1 MKKGA
6 KIALGVVGVLVVGG
20 VAAAAW
26 QWNNLN
32 ALRYGLTMDSGTIE
46 QKLQEN
52 EKALQDAMTEYKIP
66 QYTFSQEEIAQLTD
80 GTLSTEEAAKRLL
93 EAQTPLAAAPEGQ
106 ADAQQAA
113 EPPSEVDQAIQEQ
126 IATMYVLRSTYVGKL
141 EAIAQSAIDEYSA
154 GAHTEENR
162 KQVVY
167 DKLDQL
173 GISYIRVE
181 HDHADTMEDCLLIEA
196 QLEARICKNLFLCN
210 RQGTQFYLLMMHGDK
225 PFKTKFL
232 SAQLG
237 CSRLSFADENHMKEL
252 LHTIPGSVSAL
263 ELLFDPE
270 NRVQLVIDRDLMADE
285 YISGHPGL
293 STATVRLTRED
304 MLKYLAAV
312 GHEPVYVDLPNPKL
326 AEE

>member
-106 ADAQQAA
+106 AGGQQAA

-126 IATMYVLRSTYVGKL
+126 IATMYVLRSTYVGKM

-173 GISYIRVE
+173 TALEKECDDQV
-181 HDHADTMEDCLLIEA
+181 A
-196 QLEARICKNLFLCN
+196 QVVARL
-210 RQGTQFYLLMMHGDK
+210 R
-225 PFKTKFL
+225 
-232 SAQLG
+232 
-237 CSRLSFADENHMKEL
+237 EL
-252 LHTIPGSVSAL
+252 LKEAGRDDSLAKQVEQTYQEEKSLKKAAYL
-263 ELLFDPE
+263 EEFQ
-270 NRVQLVIDRDLMADE
+270 N
-285 YISGHPGL
+285 G
-293 STATVRLTRED
+293 
-304 MLKYLAAV
+304 
-312 GHEPVYVDLPNPKL
+312 
-326 AEE
+326 

>member
-173 GISYIRVE
+173 TALEKECDDQVAQVVARLRELLKEAGRDDSLAKQVE
-181 HDHADTMEDCLLIEA
+181 QTYQEEKSLKKAA
-196 QLEARICKNLFLCN
+196 YLEAFQN
-210 RQGTQFYLLMMHGDK
+210 G
-225 PFKTKFL
+225 
-232 SAQLG
+232 
-237 CSRLSFADENHMKEL
+237 
-252 LHTIPGSVSAL
+252 
-263 ELLFDPE
+263 
-270 NRVQLVIDRDLMADE
+270 
-285 YISGHPGL
+285 
-293 STATVRLTRED
+293 
-304 MLKYLAAV
+304 
-312 GHEPVYVDLPNPKL
+312 
-326 AEE
+326 

>member
-162 KQVVY
+162 KQAVY

-173 GISYIRVE
+173 TALEKECDDQV
-181 HDHADTMEDCLLIEA
+181 A
-196 QLEARICKNLFLCN
+196 QVVARL
-210 RQGTQFYLLMMHGDK
+210 R
-225 PFKTKFL
+225 
-232 SAQLG
+232 
-237 CSRLSFADENHMKEL
+237 EL
-252 LHTIPGSVSAL
+252 LKEAGRDDSLAKQVEQTYQEEKSLKKAAYL
-263 ELLFDPE
+263 EEFQ
-270 NRVQLVIDRDLMADE
+270 N
-285 YISGHPGL
+285 G
-293 STATVRLTRED
+293 
-304 MLKYLAAV
+304 
-312 GHEPVYVDLPNPKL
+312 
-326 AEE
+326 

>member
-126 IATMYVLRSTYVGKL
+126 IATMYVLRSSYVGKL

-173 GISYIRVE
+173 TALEKECDDQV
-181 HDHADTMEDCLLIEA
+181 A
-196 QLEARICKNLFLCN
+196 QVVARL
-210 RQGTQFYLLMMHGDK
+210 R
-225 PFKTKFL
+225 
-232 SAQLG
+232 
-237 CSRLSFADENHMKEL
+237 EL
-252 LHTIPGSVSAL
+252 LKEAGRDDSLAKQVEQTYQEEKSLKKAAYL
-263 ELLFDPE
+263 EEFQ
-270 NRVQLVIDRDLMADE
+270 N
-285 YISGHPGL
+285 G
-293 STATVRLTRED
+293 
-304 MLKYLAAV
+304 
-312 GHEPVYVDLPNPKL
+312 
-326 AEE
+326 

>member
-93 EAQTPLAAAPEGQ
+93 EAQTPLTAAPEGQ

-173 GISYIRVE
+173 TALEKECDDQV
-181 HDHADTMEDCLLIEA
+181 A
-196 QLEARICKNLFLCN
+196 QVVARL
-210 RQGTQFYLLMMHGDK
+210 R
-225 PFKTKFL
+225 
-232 SAQLG
+232 
-237 CSRLSFADENHMKEL
+237 EL
-252 LHTIPGSVSAL
+252 LKEAGRDDSLAKQVEQTYQEEKSLKKAAYL
-263 ELLFDPE
+263 EEFQ
-270 NRVQLVIDRDLMADE
+270 N
-285 YISGHPGL
+285 G
-293 STATVRLTRED
+293 
-304 MLKYLAAV
+304 
-312 GHEPVYVDLPNPKL
+312 
-326 AEE
+326 

>member
-93 EAQTPLAAAPEGQ
+93 EAQTPLTAAPEGQ

-162 KQVVY
+162 KQAVY

-173 GISYIRVE
+173 TALEKECDDQV
-181 HDHADTMEDCLLIEA
+181 A
-196 QLEARICKNLFLCN
+196 QVVARL
-210 RQGTQFYLLMMHGDK
+210 R
-225 PFKTKFL
+225 
-232 SAQLG
+232 
-237 CSRLSFADENHMKEL
+237 EL
-252 LHTIPGSVSAL
+252 LKEAGRDDSLAKQVEQTYQEEKSLKKAAYL
-263 ELLFDPE
+263 EEFQ
-270 NRVQLVIDRDLMADE
+270 N
-285 YISGHPGL
+285 G
-293 STATVRLTRED
+293 
-304 MLKYLAAV
+304 
-312 GHEPVYVDLPNPKL
+312 
-326 AEE
+326 

>member
-106 ADAQQAA
+106 AGGQQAA

-173 GISYIRVE
+173 TALEKECDDQVAQVVARLRELLKEAGRDDSLAKQVE
-181 HDHADTMEDCLLIEA
+181 QTYQEEKSLKKAA
-196 QLEARICKNLFLCN
+196 YLEAFQN
-210 RQGTQFYLLMMHGDK
+210 G
-225 PFKTKFL
+225 
-232 SAQLG
+232 
-237 CSRLSFADENHMKEL
+237 
-252 LHTIPGSVSAL
+252 
-263 ELLFDPE
+263 
-270 NRVQLVIDRDLMADE
+270 
-285 YISGHPGL
+285 
-293 STATVRLTRED
+293 
-304 MLKYLAAV
+304 
-312 GHEPVYVDLPNPKL
+312 
-326 AEE
+326 

>member
-106 ADAQQAA
+106 EDAQQAA
-113 EPPSEVDQAIQEQ
+113 ESPSEVDQAIQEQ

-173 GISYIRVE
+173 TALEKECDDQV
-181 HDHADTMEDCLLIEA
+181 A
-196 QLEARICKNLFLCN
+196 QVVARL
-210 RQGTQFYLLMMHGDK
+210 R
-225 PFKTKFL
+225 
-232 SAQLG
+232 
-237 CSRLSFADENHMKEL
+237 EL
-252 LHTIPGSVSAL
+252 LKEAGRDDSLAKQVEQTYQEEKSLKKAAYL
-263 ELLFDPE
+263 EEFQ
-270 NRVQLVIDRDLMADE
+270 N
-285 YISGHPGL
+285 G
-293 STATVRLTRED
+293 
-304 MLKYLAAV
+304 
-312 GHEPVYVDLPNPKL
+312 
-326 AEE
+326 

>member
-173 GISYIRVE
+173 TALEKECDDQV
-181 HDHADTMEDCLLIEA
+181 A
-196 QLEARICKNLFLCN
+196 QVVARL
-210 RQGTQFYLLMMHGDK
+210 R
-225 PFKTKFL
+225 
-232 SAQLG
+232 
-237 CSRLSFADENHMKEL
+237 EL
-252 LHTIPGSVSAL
+252 LKEAGRDDSLAKQVEQTYQNEKSLKKAAYL
-263 ELLFDPE
+263 EQFQ
-270 NRVQLVIDRDLMADE
+270 N
-285 YISGHPGL
+285 G
-293 STATVRLTRED
+293 
-304 MLKYLAAV
+304 
-312 GHEPVYVDLPNPKL
+312 
-326 AEE
+326 

>member
-20 VAAAAW
+20 VAAATW

-162 KQVVY
+162 KQAVY

-173 GISYIRVE
+173 TALEKECDDQV
-181 HDHADTMEDCLLIEA
+181 A
-196 QLEARICKNLFLCN
+196 QVVARL
-210 RQGTQFYLLMMHGDK
+210 R
-225 PFKTKFL
+225 
-232 SAQLG
+232 
-237 CSRLSFADENHMKEL
+237 EL
-252 LHTIPGSVSAL
+252 LKEAGRDDSLAKQVEQTYQEEKSLKKAAYL
-263 ELLFDPE
+263 EEFQ
-270 NRVQLVIDRDLMADE
+270 N
-285 YISGHPGL
+285 G
-293 STATVRLTRED
+293 
-304 MLKYLAAV
+304 
-312 GHEPVYVDLPNPKL
+312 
-326 AEE
+326 

>member
-173 GISYIRVE
+173 TALEKECDDQV
-181 HDHADTMEDCLLIEA
+181 A
-196 QLEARICKNLFLCN
+196 QVVARL
-210 RQGTQFYLLMMHGDK
+210 R
-225 PFKTKFL
+225 
-232 SAQLG
+232 
-237 CSRLSFADENHMKEL
+237 EL
-252 LHTIPGSVSAL
+252 LKEAGRDDSLAKQVEQTYQEEKSVKKAAYL
-263 ELLFDPE
+263 EEFQ
-270 NRVQLVIDRDLMADE
+270 N
-285 YISGHPGL
+285 G
-293 STATVRLTRED
+293 
-304 MLKYLAAV
+304 
-312 GHEPVYVDLPNPKL
+312 
-326 AEE
+326 

>member
-32 ALRYGLTMDSGTIE
+32 ALRYGFTMDSGTIE

-162 KQVVY
+162 KQAVY

-173 GISYIRVE
+173 TALEKECDDQV
-181 HDHADTMEDCLLIEA
+181 A
-196 QLEARICKNLFLCN
+196 QVVARL
-210 RQGTQFYLLMMHGDK
+210 R
-225 PFKTKFL
+225 
-232 SAQLG
+232 
-237 CSRLSFADENHMKEL
+237 EL
-252 LHTIPGSVSAL
+252 LKEAGRDDSLAKQVEQTYQEEKSLKKAAYL
-263 ELLFDPE
+263 EEFQ
-270 NRVQLVIDRDLMADE
+270 N
-285 YISGHPGL
+285 G
-293 STATVRLTRED
+293 
-304 MLKYLAAV
+304 
-312 GHEPVYVDLPNPKL
+312 
-326 AEE
+326 

>member
-173 GISYIRVE
+173 TALEKECDDQV
-181 HDHADTMEDCLLIEA
+181 A
-196 QLEARICKNLFLCN
+196 QVVARL
-210 RQGTQFYLLMMHGDK
+210 R
-225 PFKTKFL
+225 
-232 SAQLG
+232 
-237 CSRLSFADENHMKEL
+237 EL
-252 LHTIPGSVSAL
+252 LKEAGRDDSLAKQVEETYQNEKSLKKAAYL
-263 ELLFDPE
+263 EEFQ
-270 NRVQLVIDRDLMADE
+270 N
-285 YISGHPGL
+285 G
-293 STATVRLTRED
+293 
-304 MLKYLAAV
+304 
-312 GHEPVYVDLPNPKL
+312 
-326 AEE
+326 

>member
-93 EAQTPLAAAPEGQ
+93 EAQ

-162 KQVVY
+162 KQAVY

-173 GISYIRVE
+173 TALEKECDDQV
-181 HDHADTMEDCLLIEA
+181 A
-196 QLEARICKNLFLCN
+196 QVVARL
-210 RQGTQFYLLMMHGDK
+210 R
-225 PFKTKFL
+225 
-232 SAQLG
+232 
-237 CSRLSFADENHMKEL
+237 EL
-252 LHTIPGSVSAL
+252 LKEAGRDDSLAKQVEQTYQEEKSLKKAAYL
-263 ELLFDPE
+263 EEFQ
-270 NRVQLVIDRDLMADE
+270 N
-285 YISGHPGL
+285 G
-293 STATVRLTRED
+293 
-304 MLKYLAAV
+304 
-312 GHEPVYVDLPNPKL
+312 
-326 AEE
+326 

>member
-162 KQVVY
+162 KQAVY

-173 GISYIRVE
+173 
-181 HDHADTMEDCLLIEA
+181 T
-196 QLEARICKNLFLCN
+196 
-210 RQGTQFYLLMMHGDK
+210 
-225 PFKTKFL
+225 
-232 SAQLG
+232 
-237 CSRLSFADENHMKEL
+237 
-252 LHTIPGSVSAL
+252 AL
-263 ELLFDPE
+263 EKECDDQVAQVVARLRELSKE
-270 NRVQLVIDRDLMADE
+270 AGRDDSLAKQVE
-285 YISGHPGL
+285 QTYQEEKS
-293 STATVRLTRED
+293 
-304 MLKYLAAV
+304 LKKAAYL
-312 GHEPVYVDLPNPKL
+312 
-326 AEE
+326 EEFQNG

>member
-173 GISYIRVE
+173 
-181 HDHADTMEDCLLIEA
+181 T
-196 QLEARICKNLFLCN
+196 
-210 RQGTQFYLLMMHGDK
+210 
-225 PFKTKFL
+225 
-232 SAQLG
+232 
-237 CSRLSFADENHMKEL
+237 
-252 LHTIPGSVSAL
+252 AL
-263 ELLFDPE
+263 EKECDDQVAQVVARLRELSKE
-270 NRVQLVIDRDLMADE
+270 AGRDDSLAKQVE
-285 YISGHPGL
+285 QTYQEEKS
-293 STATVRLTRED
+293 
-304 MLKYLAAV
+304 LKKAAYL
-312 GHEPVYVDLPNPKL
+312 
-326 AEE
+326 EEFQNG

>member
-173 GISYIRVE
+173 TALEKECDDQV
-181 HDHADTMEDCLLIEA
+181 A
-196 QLEARICKNLFLCN
+196 QVVARL
-210 RQGTQFYLLMMHGDK
+210 R
-225 PFKTKFL
+225 
-232 SAQLG
+232 
-237 CSRLSFADENHMKEL
+237 EL
-252 LHTIPGSVSAL
+252 LKEAGRDDSLAKQVEQTYQEENSLNKAAYL
-263 ELLFDPE
+263 EEFQ
-270 NRVQLVIDRDLMADE
+270 N
-285 YISGHPGL
+285 G
-293 STATVRLTRED
+293 
-304 MLKYLAAV
+304 
-312 GHEPVYVDLPNPKL
+312 
-326 AEE
+326 

>member
-6 KIALGVVGVLVVGG
+6 KIALGVVGILVVGG

-173 GISYIRVE
+173 TALEKECDDQV
-181 HDHADTMEDCLLIEA
+181 A
-196 QLEARICKNLFLCN
+196 QVVARL
-210 RQGTQFYLLMMHGDK
+210 R
-225 PFKTKFL
+225 
-232 SAQLG
+232 
-237 CSRLSFADENHMKEL
+237 EL
-252 LHTIPGSVSAL
+252 LKEAGRDDSLAKQVEQTYQEEKSLKKAAYL
-263 ELLFDPE
+263 EEFQ
-270 NRVQLVIDRDLMADE
+270 N
-285 YISGHPGL
+285 G
-293 STATVRLTRED
+293 
-304 MLKYLAAV
+304 
-312 GHEPVYVDLPNPKL
+312 
-326 AEE
+326 

>member
-32 ALRYGLTMDSGTIE
+32 AVRYGLTMDSGTIE

-113 EPPSEVDQAIQEQ
+113 EPPSEEDQAIQEQ

-173 GISYIRVE
+173 TALEKECDDQV
-181 HDHADTMEDCLLIEA
+181 A
-196 QLEARICKNLFLCN
+196 QVVARL
-210 RQGTQFYLLMMHGDK
+210 R
-225 PFKTKFL
+225 
-232 SAQLG
+232 
-237 CSRLSFADENHMKEL
+237 EL
-252 LHTIPGSVSAL
+252 LKEAGRDDSLAKQVEQTYQEEKSLKKAAYL
-263 ELLFDPE
+263 EEFQ
-270 NRVQLVIDRDLMADE
+270 N
-285 YISGHPGL
+285 G
-293 STATVRLTRED
+293 
-304 MLKYLAAV
+304 
-312 GHEPVYVDLPNPKL
+312 
-326 AEE
+326 

>member
-6 KIALGVVGVLVVGG
+6 KIALGVVGVLAVGG

-32 ALRYGLTMDSGTIE
+32 ALRYGLTMDGGTIE

-66 QYTFSQEEIAQLTD
+66 QYIFSQEEIAQLTD

-173 GISYIRVE
+173 TALEKECDDQV
-181 HDHADTMEDCLLIEA
+181 A
-196 QLEARICKNLFLCN
+196 QVVARL
-210 RQGTQFYLLMMHGDK
+210 R
-225 PFKTKFL
+225 
-232 SAQLG
+232 
-237 CSRLSFADENHMKEL
+237 EL
-252 LHTIPGSVSAL
+252 LKEAGRDDSLAKQVEQTYQEEKSLKKAAYL
-263 ELLFDPE
+263 EEFQ
-270 NRVQLVIDRDLMADE
+270 N
-285 YISGHPGL
+285 G
-293 STATVRLTRED
+293 
-304 MLKYLAAV
+304 
-312 GHEPVYVDLPNPKL
+312 
-326 AEE
+326 

>member
-173 GISYIRVE
+173 
-181 HDHADTMEDCLLIEA
+181 T
-196 QLEARICKNLFLCN
+196 
-210 RQGTQFYLLMMHGDK
+210 
-225 PFKTKFL
+225 
-232 SAQLG
+232 
-237 CSRLSFADENHMKEL
+237 
-252 LHTIPGSVSAL
+252 AL
-263 ELLFDPE
+263 EKECDDQVAQVVARLREILKE
-270 NRVQLVIDRDLMADE
+270 AGRDDSLAKQVE
-285 YISGHPGL
+285 QTYQEEKS
-293 STATVRLTRED
+293 
-304 MLKYLAAV
+304 LKKAAYL
-312 GHEPVYVDLPNPKL
+312 
-326 AEE
+326 EEFQNG

>member
-26 QWNNLN
+26 QWSNLN

-173 GISYIRVE
+173 TALEKECDDQV
-181 HDHADTMEDCLLIEA
+181 A
-196 QLEARICKNLFLCN
+196 QVVARL
-210 RQGTQFYLLMMHGDK
+210 R
-225 PFKTKFL
+225 
-232 SAQLG
+232 
-237 CSRLSFADENHMKEL
+237 EL
-252 LHTIPGSVSAL
+252 LKEAGRDDSLAKQVEQTYQEEKSLKKAAYL
-263 ELLFDPE
+263 EEFQ
-270 NRVQLVIDRDLMADE
+270 N
-285 YISGHPGL
+285 G
-293 STATVRLTRED
+293 
-304 MLKYLAAV
+304 
-312 GHEPVYVDLPNPKL
+312 
-326 AEE
+326 

>member
-173 GISYIRVE
+173 TALEKECDDQV
-181 HDHADTMEDCLLIEA
+181 A
-196 QLEARICKNLFLCN
+196 QVVARL
-210 RQGTQFYLLMMHGDK
+210 R
-225 PFKTKFL
+225 
-232 SAQLG
+232 
-237 CSRLSFADENHMKEL
+237 EL
-252 LHTIPGSVSAL
+252 LNEAGRDDSLAKQVEQTYQEEKSLKKAAYL
-263 ELLFDPE
+263 EEFQ
-270 NRVQLVIDRDLMADE
+270 N
-285 YISGHPGL
+285 G
-293 STATVRLTRED
+293 
-304 MLKYLAAV
+304 
-312 GHEPVYVDLPNPKL
+312 
-326 AEE
+326 

>member
-126 IATMYVLRSTYVGKL
+126 IATMYVLRSTYVGKM

-173 GISYIRVE
+173 TALEKECDDQV
-181 HDHADTMEDCLLIEA
+181 A
-196 QLEARICKNLFLCN
+196 QVVARL
-210 RQGTQFYLLMMHGDK
+210 R
-225 PFKTKFL
+225 
-232 SAQLG
+232 
-237 CSRLSFADENHMKEL
+237 EL
-252 LHTIPGSVSAL
+252 LKEAGRDDSLAKQVEETYQNEKSLKKAAYL
-263 ELLFDPE
+263 EEFQ
-270 NRVQLVIDRDLMADE
+270 N
-285 YISGHPGL
+285 G
-293 STATVRLTRED
+293 
-304 MLKYLAAV
+304 
-312 GHEPVYVDLPNPKL
+312 
-326 AEE
+326 

>member
-173 GISYIRVE
+173 TALEKECDDQV
-181 HDHADTMEDCLLIEA
+181 A
-196 QLEARICKNLFLCN
+196 QVVARL
-210 RQGTQFYLLMMHGDK
+210 R
-225 PFKTKFL
+225 
-232 SAQLG
+232 
-237 CSRLSFADENHMKEL
+237 EL
-252 LHTIPGSVSAL
+252 LKEAG
-263 ELLFDPE
+263 
-270 NRVQLVIDRDLMADE
+270 RDDSLAKQVE
-285 YISGHPGL
+285 QTYQQEKSPKK
-293 STATVRLTRED
+293 AA
-304 MLKYLAAV
+304 YLNKFQN
-312 GHEPVYVDLPNPKL
+312 G
-326 AEE
+326 

>member
-173 GISYIRVE
+173 TALEKECDDQV
-181 HDHADTMEDCLLIEA
+181 A
-196 QLEARICKNLFLCN
+196 QVVARL
-210 RQGTQFYLLMMHGDK
+210 R
-225 PFKTKFL
+225 
-232 SAQLG
+232 
-237 CSRLSFADENHMKEL
+237 EL
-252 LHTIPGSVSAL
+252 LKEAGRDDSLAKQVEQTYQEEKSLKQAAYL
-263 ELLFDPE
+263 EEFQ
-270 NRVQLVIDRDLMADE
+270 N
-285 YISGHPGL
+285 G
-293 STATVRLTRED
+293 
-304 MLKYLAAV
+304 
-312 GHEPVYVDLPNPKL
+312 
-326 AEE
+326 

>member
-141 EAIAQSAIDEYSA
+141 EVIAQSAIDEYSA

-173 GISYIRVE
+173 TALEKECDDQV
-181 HDHADTMEDCLLIEA
+181 A
-196 QLEARICKNLFLCN
+196 QVVARL
-210 RQGTQFYLLMMHGDK
+210 R
-225 PFKTKFL
+225 
-232 SAQLG
+232 
-237 CSRLSFADENHMKEL
+237 EL
-252 LHTIPGSVSAL
+252 LKEAGRDDSLAKQVEQTYQNEKSLKKAAYL
-263 ELLFDPE
+263 EEFQ
-270 NRVQLVIDRDLMADE
+270 N
-285 YISGHPGL
+285 G
-293 STATVRLTRED
+293 
-304 MLKYLAAV
+304 
-312 GHEPVYVDLPNPKL
+312 
-326 AEE
+326 

>member
-66 QYTFSQEEIAQLTD
+66 QYTCSQEEIAQLTD

-173 GISYIRVE
+173 TALEKECDDQV
-181 HDHADTMEDCLLIEA
+181 A
-196 QLEARICKNLFLCN
+196 QVVARL
-210 RQGTQFYLLMMHGDK
+210 R
-225 PFKTKFL
+225 
-232 SAQLG
+232 
-237 CSRLSFADENHMKEL
+237 EL
-252 LHTIPGSVSAL
+252 LKEAGRDDSLAKQVEQTYQEEKSLKKAAYL
-263 ELLFDPE
+263 EEFQ
-270 NRVQLVIDRDLMADE
+270 N
-285 YISGHPGL
+285 G
-293 STATVRLTRED
+293 
-304 MLKYLAAV
+304 
-312 GHEPVYVDLPNPKL
+312 
-326 AEE
+326 

>member
-32 ALRYGLTMDSGTIE
+32 AVRYGLTMDSGTIE

-173 GISYIRVE
+173 TALEKECDDQV
-181 HDHADTMEDCLLIEA
+181 A
-196 QLEARICKNLFLCN
+196 QVVARL
-210 RQGTQFYLLMMHGDK
+210 R
-225 PFKTKFL
+225 
-232 SAQLG
+232 
-237 CSRLSFADENHMKEL
+237 EL
-252 LHTIPGSVSAL
+252 LKEAGRDDSLAKQVEQTYQEEKSLKKAAYL
-263 ELLFDPE
+263 EEFQ
-270 NRVQLVIDRDLMADE
+270 N
-285 YISGHPGL
+285 G
-293 STATVRLTRED
+293 
-304 MLKYLAAV
+304 
-312 GHEPVYVDLPNPKL
+312 
-326 AEE
+326 

>member
-106 ADAQQAA
+106 AGGQQGVIRHGEAV
-113 EPPSEVDQAIQEQ
+113 EGLMD
-126 IATMYVLRSTYVGKL
+126 GK
-141 EAIAQSAIDEYSA
+141 A
-154 GAHTEENR
+154 
-162 KQVVY
+162 
-167 DKLDQL
+167 
-173 GISYIRVE
+173 
-181 HDHADTMEDCLLIEA
+181 
-196 QLEARICKNLFLCN
+196 
-210 RQGTQFYLLMMHGDK
+210 
-225 PFKTKFL
+225 
-232 SAQLG
+232 
-237 CSRLSFADENHMKEL
+237 
-252 LHTIPGSVSAL
+252 
-263 ELLFDPE
+263 
-270 NRVQLVIDRDLMADE
+270 
-285 YISGHPGL
+285 
-293 STATVRLTRED
+293 
-304 MLKYLAAV
+304 
-312 GHEPVYVDLPNPKL
+312 
-326 AEE
+326 

>member
-173 GISYIRVE
+173 TALEKECDDQV
-181 HDHADTMEDCLLIEA
+181 A
-196 QLEARICKNLFLCN
+196 QVVARL
-210 RQGTQFYLLMMHGDK
+210 R
-225 PFKTKFL
+225 
-232 SAQLG
+232 
-237 CSRLSFADENHMKEL
+237 EL
-252 LHTIPGSVSAL
+252 LKEAGRDDSLAKQVEQTYQEEKSLKKAAYL
-263 ELLFDPE
+263 EEFQ
-270 NRVQLVIDRDLMADE
+270 N
-285 YISGHPGL
+285 G
-293 STATVRLTRED
+293 
-304 MLKYLAAV
+304 
-312 GHEPVYVDLPNPKL
+312 
-326 AEE
+326 

>member
-1 MKKGA
+1 M
-6 KIALGVVGVLVVGG
+6 GG

-173 GISYIRVE
+173 TALEKECDDQV
-181 HDHADTMEDCLLIEA
+181 A
-196 QLEARICKNLFLCN
+196 QVVARL
-210 RQGTQFYLLMMHGDK
+210 R
-225 PFKTKFL
+225 
-232 SAQLG
+232 
-237 CSRLSFADENHMKEL
+237 EL
-252 LHTIPGSVSAL
+252 LKEAGRDDSLAKQVEQTYQEEKSLKKAAYL
-263 ELLFDPE
+263 EEFQ
-270 NRVQLVIDRDLMADE
+270 N
-285 YISGHPGL
+285 G
-293 STATVRLTRED
+293 
-304 MLKYLAAV
+304 
-312 GHEPVYVDLPNPKL
+312 
-326 AEE
+326 

>member
-32 ALRYGLTMDSGTIE
+32 ALRYVLTMDSGTIE

-80 GTLSTEEAAKRLL
+80 GTLSTEKAAKRLL

-173 GISYIRVE
+173 TALEKECDDQV
-181 HDHADTMEDCLLIEA
+181 A
-196 QLEARICKNLFLCN
+196 QVVARL
-210 RQGTQFYLLMMHGDK
+210 R
-225 PFKTKFL
+225 
-232 SAQLG
+232 
-237 CSRLSFADENHMKEL
+237 EL
-252 LHTIPGSVSAL
+252 LKEAGRDDSLAKQVEQTYQEEKSLKKAAYL
-263 ELLFDPE
+263 EEFQ
-270 NRVQLVIDRDLMADE
+270 N
-285 YISGHPGL
+285 G
-293 STATVRLTRED
+293 
-304 MLKYLAAV
+304 
-312 GHEPVYVDLPNPKL
+312 
-326 AEE
+326 